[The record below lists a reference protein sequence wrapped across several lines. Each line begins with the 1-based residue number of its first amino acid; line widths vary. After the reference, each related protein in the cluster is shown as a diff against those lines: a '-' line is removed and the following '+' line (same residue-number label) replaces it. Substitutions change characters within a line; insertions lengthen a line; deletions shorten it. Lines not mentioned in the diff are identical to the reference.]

1 MTKISSIGLKKK
13 KHKRP
18 KIRMKKNNNRETK
31 KEKKTQKK
39 GKKKSGK
46 WKKKS
51 LLKRINAPFV
61 FKYHAHRLM
70 TKICSFKLL
79 QINNNWSHI
88 CLLGLIQ

>member
-18 KIRMKKNNNRETK
+18 KIRMKKNSKKKHKK
-31 KEKKTQKK
+31 KEKKNQEN
-39 GKKKSGK
+39 G
-46 WKKKS
+46 KKKS